1 MQRMRM
7 QGSRKARVKR
17 TPVPNQREVLRDVLL
32 GATQCDSWL
41 TLHELAQLTQY
52 AEASISAQLRHLRK
66 VKYGRYVV
74 DKRVRRG
81 TVLHDVEHR
90 ATWEY
95 RLRRGIQIG
104 AQRRWTS
111 KALPLNAVAAM
122 SSPSC

>member
-1 MQRMRM
+1 MRRMGM

-90 ATWEY
+90 AIWEY
-95 RLRRGIQIG
+95 RLRRGIQVG